1 MRDPKGF
8 LTLRRTTPGRQAVEE
23 RVRHWREFYGP
34 VPEASVRAQGARCM
48 DCGVPFCQGDTGCPV
63 RNVIPEWNDLVS
75 RGEWRSALDSLQAT
89 NNFPELTG
97 RLCPAPCESACVLGL
112 VNEPVAIRHIE
123 QTIADRGFA
132 EGWVVPRPPRRA
144 TGFSVAVIGS
154 GPAGLAAAQ
163 QLRRSGHDVV
173 VFEKDERVG
182 GLLRYGIPEFKLEKS
197 VLQLRVDQLE
207 AEGVQFR
214 TGISVGE
221 DIAVD
226 ELRTQFDAVCV
237 ATGAGAARDLDV
249 PGRELSGIH
258 LAMDF
263 LVAQNR
269 RLEIAQLSDRAP
281 DTGYRIPDT
290 GYRTPGTGYRVPD
303 ADIDARD
310 RRVVIIG
317 GGDTGSDCAG
327 TCVRQG
333 ARSVRQF
340 ELLPQPPAGRAAT
353 TPWPLWPMQL
363 RTSHAHE
370 EGCDREWSVATT
382 AFSGENGRVQ
392 KLHGARL
399 ERRVFADG
407 RTDFARMA
415 GTEFE
420 LDADL
425 VLLAMGFTGPVKSQL
440 LVDLGVELDA
450 RGNIATDHAHRT
462 SVPGVFSAGD
472 ARRGAS
478 LIVWAIREGR
488 DAAEAIN
495 AWLSNPGNN
504 RQLPQMLGGVIER
517 SG

>member
-1 MRDPKGF
+1 MADPKGF
-8 LTLRRTTPGRQAVEE
+8 LTLRRATPGRQAVED

-34 VPEASVRAQGARCM
+34 VPEAAVRTQAARCM
-48 DCGVPFCQGDTGCPV
+48 DCGVPFCQGDSGCPV
-63 RNVIPEWNDLVS
+63 RNIIPEWNGLVQ
-75 RGEWRSALDSLQAT
+75 RGEWREALESLQAT

-132 EGWVVPRPPRRA
+132 EGWVVPRPPRRNS
-144 TGFSVAVIGS
+144 GFKVAVVGS

-163 QLRRSGHDVV
+163 QLRRAGHTVV
-173 VFEKDERVG
+173 VFEKNERVG

-197 VLQLRVDQLE
+197 VLDLRLTQLE
-207 AEGVQFR
+207 AEGVRFR
-214 TGISVGE
+214 TGIDVGE
-221 DIAVD
+221 DITAQ
-226 ELRTQFDAVCV
+226 ELRAEFDAVCV

-249 PGRELSGIH
+249 PGRPLEGVH

-263 LVAQNR
+263 LTSQNR
-269 RLEIAQLSDRAP
+269 RLA
-281 DTGYRIPDT
+281 G
-290 GYRTPGTGYRVPD
+290 D
-303 ADIDARD
+303 AFTETVSDARD

-340 ELLPQPPAGRAAT
+340 ELLPQPPAGRAPT

-382 AFSGENGRVQ
+382 AFSGEDGRVQ
-392 KLHGARL
+392 RIHAARL
-399 ERRVFADG
+399 ERQVFADG
-407 RTDFARMA
+407 HTDYARLPGTDF
-415 GTEFE
+415 E
-420 LDADL
+420 LEADL
-425 VLLAMGFTGPVKSQL
+425 VLLAMGFTGPVKSRL
-440 LVDLGVELDA
+440 LVDLAVELDG
-450 RGNIATDHAHRT
+450 RGSIATDGAHRT
-462 SVPGVFSAGD
+462 SVPGVFAAGD
-472 ARRGAS
+472 AHRGAS

-488 DAAEAIN
+488 DAADSIDSWLRAIN
-495 AWLSNPGNN
+495 SDICE
-504 RQLPQMLGGVIER
+504 V
-517 SG
+517 S

>member
-1 MRDPKGF
+1 MPAMRDPKGF
-8 LTLRRTTPGRQAVEE
+8 LRLLRATPGRQAVEE

-34 VPEASVRAQGARCM
+34 VPESAVRTQAARCM

-63 RNVIPEWNDLVS
+63 RNIIPEWNDLVS
-75 RGEWRSALDSLQAT
+75 RGEWHEALDSLHAT

-132 EGWVVPRPPRRA
+132 EGWVTPRPPKRP
-144 TGFSVAVIGS
+144 TGFNVAVVGS

-163 QLRRSGHDVV
+163 QLRRFGHTVI
-173 VFEKDERVG
+173 VFEKSERIG

-197 VLQLRVDQLE
+197 VIDLRLSQLE

-214 TGISVGE
+214 TGIDVGM
-221 DIAVD
+221 DIPVERLLD
-226 ELRTQFDAVCV
+226 EFDAVCV

-249 PGRELSGIH
+249 PGRGLRGIH

-263 LVAQNR
+263 LAAQNR
-269 RLEIAQLSDRAP
+269 RLERAERGP
-281 DTGYRIPDT
+281 ARNAWIGPAGREEIS
-290 GYRTPGTGYRVPD
+290 
-303 ADIDARD
+303 DARD
-310 RRVVIIG
+310 KHVVIIG

-327 TCVRQG
+327 TCLRQG

-340 ELLPQPPAGRAAT
+340 ELLPPPPPTRAPS

-370 EGCDREWSVATT
+370 EGCDREWSIATT
-382 AFSGENGRVQ
+382 AFSGNEDGVVE
-392 KLHGARL
+392 KIHTVSL
-399 ERRVFADG
+399 ERRLLADG
-407 RTDFARMA
+407 RSDFVRVPGSEA
-415 GTEFE
+415 E
-420 LDADL
+420 LEADL
-425 VLLAMGFTGPVKSQL
+425 VLLAMGFTGPVRDRL
-440 LVDLGVELDA
+440 LTDLALGLDA
-450 RGNIATDHAHRT
+450 RGNVATDNAHRT
-462 SVPGVFSAGD
+462 SVPGIFAAGD

-488 DAAEAIN
+488 DAADSIDR
-495 AWLSNPGNN
+495 WLREESMPSLSLVGSLKEN
-504 RQLPQMLGGVIER
+504 R
-517 SG
+517 

>member
-8 LTLRRTTPGRQAVEE
+8 LTIPRATPGRQAAEE

-34 VPEASVRAQGARCM
+34 VPESAVRTQGARCM

-63 RNVIPEWNDLVS
+63 RNIIPEWNELVS
-75 RGEWRSALDSLQAT
+75 RGEWRGALESLHST

-123 QTIADRGFA
+123 QTVADRGFA
-132 EGWVVPRPPRRA
+132 EGWVTPRPPGRP
-144 TGFSVAVIGS
+144 TGFNVAVVGS

-163 QLRRSGHDVV
+163 QLRRFGHSVI
-173 VFEKDERVG
+173 VFEKSERVG

-197 VLQLRVDQLE
+197 VIDLRLSQLE
-207 AEGVQFR
+207 AEGVRFR
-214 TGISVGE
+214 TGIDVGE
-221 DIAVD
+221 DITTEALLA
-226 ELRTQFDAVCV
+226 EFDAVCI

-249 PGRELSGIH
+249 PGRDLAGIH

-263 LVAQNR
+263 LASQNR
-269 RLEIAQLSDRAP
+269 RLEGSS
-281 DTGYRIPDT
+281 
-290 GYRTPGTGYRVPD
+290 PGTLTTRGLDRNRL
-303 ADIDARD
+303 AGMISDARD

-327 TCVRQG
+327 TCLRQG

-340 ELLPQPPAGRAAT
+340 ELLPSPPLDRAPS

-382 AFSGENGRVQ
+382 AFSGDESGKVQ
-392 KLHGARL
+392 RINAVRL
-399 ERRVFADG
+399 DRQVLADG
-407 RTDFARMA
+407 RSDYLRVPD
-415 GTEFE
+415 GE
-420 LDADL
+420 LAMEADL
-425 VLLAMGFTGPVKSQL
+425 VLLAMGFTGPVKDRL
-440 LVDLGVELDA
+440 LADLALGLDA
-450 RGNIATDHAHRT
+450 RGNVATDMAHRT
-462 SVPGVFSAGD
+462 SIPGIFAAGD

-488 DAAEAIN
+488 DAAESIDR
-495 AWLSNPGNN
+495 WLREESIPSL
-504 RQLPQMLGGVIER
+504 RLVAEA
-517 SG
+517 SGA

>member
-1 MRDPKGF
+1 MADPKAF
-8 LTLRRTTPGRQAVEE
+8 LTLRRATPGRQAVED

-34 VPEASVRAQGARCM
+34 VPEDAVRTQAARCM
-48 DCGVPFCQGDTGCPV
+48 DCGVPFCQGDSGCPV
-63 RNVIPEWNDLVS
+63 RNIIPEWNGLVQ
-75 RGEWRSALDSLQAT
+75 RGEWRDALESLHAT

-123 QTIADRGFA
+123 QTIADRGFN
-132 EGWVVPRPPRRA
+132 EGWVEPRPPRRVS
-144 TGFSVAVIGS
+144 GFKVAVIGS

-163 QLRRSGHDVV
+163 QLRRAGHAVV
-173 VFEKDERVG
+173 VFERDERVG

-197 VLQLRVDQLE
+197 VLDLRLGQLE

-214 TGISVGE
+214 TGIDVGE
-221 DIAVD
+221 DVTAE
-226 ELRTQFDAVCV
+226 ELRAEFDAVCIS
-237 ATGAGAARDLDV
+237 TGAGKARDLDV
-249 PGRELSGIH
+249 PGRQLAGVH

-263 LVAQNR
+263 LTSQNR
-269 RLEIAQLSDRAP
+269 RLEGQELGGVDE
-281 DTGYRIPDT
+281 
-290 GYRTPGTGYRVPD
+290 
-303 ADIDARD
+303 ARD

-340 ELLPQPPAGRAAT
+340 ELLPQPPAGRAAS

-382 AFSGENGRVQ
+382 AFSGDNGRVQ
-392 KLHGARL
+392 RLHAARL
-399 ERRVFADG
+399 ERQVFADG
-407 RTDFARMA
+407 RTDFSRMA

-420 LDADL
+420 LEADL
-425 VLLAMGFTGPVKSQL
+425 VLLAMGFTGPVKNRL
-440 LVDLGVELDA
+440 LVDLAVELDG
-450 RGNIATDHAHRT
+450 RGNIATDRAHRT
-462 SVPGVFSAGD
+462 SVPGVFAAGD
-472 ARRGAS
+472 AHRGAS

-488 DAAEAIN
+488 DAADSIN
-495 AWLSNPGNN
+495 SWL
-504 RQLPQMLGGVIER
+504 RER
-517 SG
+517 